1 MFGTVFG
8 AAFVTT
14 GRWTV
19 KQLPNLPTQVSIS
32 TWGPFRRGLFPEDS
46 NGAGTRGAAWLSVA
60 LIDPRVPLP
69 DDDSFYTSTSCAKV
83 AQPRYAGGHAGEN
96 DEEVRIAV
104 AK

>member
-8 AAFVTT
+8 AAFVAT

-19 KQLPNLPTQVSIS
+19 KQVRNSPTQVSIS
-32 TWGPFRRGLFPEDS
+32 TWGPFRRRLFLEDS
-46 NGAGTRGAAWLSVA
+46 SAGTRGAAWLSVA